1 MIIED
6 YTLNKNFSELK
17 AGDCFVWYS
26 QYYMKLFIKYNDNI
40 AYKSYAVNLE
50 TGVAETVEAD
60 EKVRV
65 VNGKMIIE

>member
-6 YTLNKNFSELK
+6 YTLNKNFSDLK
-17 AGDCFVWYS
+17 NGDCFVWYS

-40 AYKSYAVNLE
+40 TYKSYAVNLE